1 MHLFFTTPTME
12 DYFHGKT
19 VVYGCEDHRL
29 RVANTEPQEQRSRIA
44 KQLFEERQLKLRD
57 MVADADKDEFSYDD
71 IISDITEL
79 FLSGEKIERN
89 PESLGSSSKVP
100 DYSYVE
106 SWKTGDR
113 GMNWRLPSVVDQD
126 KIYYK
131 EHRKEKF
138 PDHVEEN
145 NNLFLQMLKN
155 LRAHIMLVCEA
166 GTLEPH
172 QKYLQDH
179 GWSLCF

>member
-1 MHLFFTTPTME
+1 
-12 DYFHGKT
+12 
-19 VVYGCEDHRL
+19 
-29 RVANTEPQEQRSRIA
+29 
-44 KQLFEERQLKLRD
+44 

-89 PESLGSSSKVP
+89 PESLGSSSK
-100 DYSYVE
+100 SLTTLM
-106 SWKTGDR
+106 WNLGTWRR
-113 GMNWRLPSVVDQD
+113 GMNWRLPSVVDED

-145 NNLFLQMLKN
+145 NNLFLQMLKKFESTHYARVRSWN
-155 LRAHIMLVCEA
+155 F
-166 GTLEPH
+166 GTTPKVLARPWLE
-172 QKYLQDH
+172 
-179 GWSLCF
+179 SVF